1 MTISVPKDFKPAL
14 SKFDSAFDKE
24 TLLDDDNELWLIRI
38 PDNLSESDLTH
49 IKFKTP
55 GEKATKKPLGKFE
68 KEDDTYTLYKV
79 PTAQH
84 LKSESD
90 SEELSDDQ
98 LDLGI
103 SGHEMLSFHC
113 LVPSRE
119 HNGQFVF
126 APKPF
131 DQYLILNET
140 VDIPDTTPL
149 AHSILNTPVYKRE
162 QPEGLQMRFKPY
174 GYYSEEPVVTK
185 RKRVGSEEEVEEK
198 KVKKEKKDKIKKEKK
213 SKKEKK

>member
-1 MTISVPKDFKPAL
+1 M
-14 SKFDSAFDKE
+14 
-24 TLLDDDNELWLIRI
+24 
-38 PDNLSESDLTH
+38 TH

-103 SGHEMLSFHC
+103 SGHEMLSFDC

-126 APKPF
+126 GKRQLENQTIDKRCLICFDIAPKPF

-174 GYYSEEPVVTK
+174 GYYSEEPVKK
-185 RKRVGSEEEVEEK
+185 RKRIGSEEAAVEGK
-198 KVKKEKKDKIKKEKK
+198 KVKKDKVKKEKK